1 MLPPDPMELWIP
13 ITIAAAF
20 LQNMRSALQKHL
32 RGRLT
37 TTGATFVRFGYG
49 VPFAILYMAFLYY
62 GLERPMPAPN
72 PSFWLWAIVGGFAQ
86 IGATFLLVYIFA
98 FRNFAVG
105 TAYSRTEPAQAA
117 LVALVLVGERVTS
130 GTIIAIAISVV
141 GVMLISVARTEL
153 TLRSLLTSI
162 GSRTAVFG
170 LLSGFLFG
178 ISGVSYRY
186 ASLSLA
192 DSLPAP
198 DPLVQAGYTLLVV
211 IILQAVAMLAW
222 IVFRERSEFIPI
234 VRAWR
239 PAVIVGFVGATASF
253 GWFTAMTL
261 QPAAVI
267 KALAQIEMLFTFG
280 SSVLIF
286 KEHINR
292 LEIAGCLLILLG
304 ILTLVLI

>member
-1 MLPPDPMELWIP
+1 MELWIP
-13 ITIAAAF
+13 ITIASAF

-49 VPFAILYMAFLYY
+49 VPFALLYVAFLHY
-62 GLERPMPAPN
+62 GLSRPMPLPN
-72 PSFWLWAIVGGFAQ
+72 MTFWLWAIAGGAAQ

-117 LVALVLVGERVTS
+117 LVALVLVGERITV
-130 GTIIAIAISVV
+130 GTIVAIAISVV

-162 GSRTAVFG
+162 GSRTALFG
-170 LLSGFLFG
+170 LSSGFLFG

-192 DSLPAP
+192 PSLPQP
-198 DPLVQAGYTLLVV
+198 DPVVQAGYTLLVV
-211 IILQAVAMLAW
+211 IVLQAVAMLAW
-222 IVFRERSEFIPI
+222 LI
-234 VRAWR
+234 VRDRGELARIGQAWR
-239 PAVIVGFVGATASF
+239 PAFIVGFVGATASF

-280 SSVLIF
+280 SSVLVF

-292 LEIAGCLLILLG
+292 LELAGCLLIVLG
-304 ILTLVLI
+304 ILALVLI

>member
-1 MLPPDPMELWIP
+1 MELWIP
-13 ITIAAAF
+13 ITIASAF
-20 LQNMRSALQKHL
+20 LQNMRSAIQKHL

-37 TTGATFVRFGYG
+37 TTGATFVRFGFG
-49 VPFAILYMAFLYY
+49 VPFAFLYMAVLHL
-62 GLERPMPAPN
+62 GLDRPMPIPN
-72 PSFWLWAIVGGFAQ
+72 VAFALWAVMGGFAQ

-117 LVALVLVGERVTS
+117 LVALVLVGETVTF
-130 GTIIAIAISVV
+130 GTVLAIAISVV

-153 TLRSLLTSI
+153 SLTSLVTSI

-170 LLSGFLFG
+170 LMSGFLFG

-186 ASLSLA
+186 ASLSLEA
-192 DSLPAP
+192 SLPAP
-198 DPLVQAGYTLLVV
+198 DAVVQAGYTLAIV
-211 IILQAVAMLAW
+211 IVMQAVAMLLW
-222 IVFRERSEFIPI
+222 ISFRERQELRRIGQ
-234 VRAWR
+234 AWR
-239 PAVIVGFVGATASF
+239 PALIVGFVGATASF

-267 KALAQIEMLFTFG
+267 KALAQIEMLFTFA
-280 SSVLIF
+280 SSVLVF

-292 LEIAGCLLILLG
+292 LEIAGCLLIVLG
-304 ILTLVLI
+304 ILALVLI